1 MAGASAYAQYR
12 AMRAA
17 QRQERAFVRLALS
30 GVVGSMTA
38 GLFGWLPGSSVAVA
52 VVIAHT
58 IYLRVRPDSLTRWR
72 RGAAAERRTGRCLA
86 RLDPAC
92 FHVLHDRALP
102 GVRRYNLDHLIV
114 GHTGVYAVA
123 SRRWPFY
130 VRLRADDRLWVGA
143 RPVTRLLAMTRRAAR
158 IVSDRL
164 TDELGQ
170 HVGVSPIIAVH
181 GPRLPQA
188 GIRFDGV
195 TLQRAKRTHLLVQR
209 QPVVYTTAQVSTIAA
224 AAERVLH
231 PMTEL

>member
-1 MAGASAYAQYR
+1 MAGASAYARYR

-17 QRQERAFVRLALS
+17 QRQERALVRLALS
-30 GVVGSMTA
+30 GVAGSMTA
-38 GLFGWLPGSSVAVA
+38 GLFGWLPGAAVAVA
-52 VVIAHT
+52 VISVHT
-58 IYLRVRPDSLTRWR
+58 IYLRARPDTLAGWR
-72 RGAAAERRTGRCLA
+72 RGAAAERRTGRRLA

-102 GVRRYNLDHLIV
+102 GVRRFNLDHLVV
-114 GHTGVYAVA
+114 GHTGVYAIA

-130 VRLRADDRLWVGA
+130 VRLRAGDRLWAGA

-158 IVSDRL
+158 ITSDCL

-181 GPRLPQA
+181 GPRVPAA

-195 TLQRAKRTHLLVQR
+195 TLQGAKRTRRLIEH

-224 AAERVLH
+224 AAERVLR
-231 PMTEL
+231 PMIEV